1 MRPEIKDYKI
11 LYLHQLYFVLNPYD
25 LFTMPALKIV
35 GEGHKRIDDAKDHL
49 ADLYTAHMREYD
61 RLQKMGR
68 SFPDN
73 D

>member
-1 MRPEIKDYKI
+1 MKPDIKDYKI
-11 LYLHQLYFVLNPYD
+11 LYMHQTYFVLNPYD

-35 GEGHKRIDDAKDHL
+35 GGGHQKIEDAKGYIE
-49 ADLYTAHMREYD
+49 DLYTHHIKQYE

>member
-1 MRPEIKDYKI
+1 MKPDIKDYKI
-11 LYLHQLYFVLNPYD
+11 LYMHQTYFVLNPYD
-25 LFTMPALKIV
+25 LFAMPALEIV
-35 GEGHKRIDDAKDHL
+35 GGGHQEIEDAKVCMK
-49 ADLYTAHMREYD
+49 DLYNHHMKQYE